1 MHKRLALI
9 HLWEPSKGSP
19 ALPRRTTPGKARL
32 RPRVIPIFLT
42 AFVVA
47 AVAAAPAHAAKPED
61 VFKGKIIITKK
72 RLPMKFSSPGAFV
85 SALQSAKTDKINP
98 TEEKGPEQGTWDIE
112 YIAFF
117 AQPLNDNEIQVKFY
131 DITAGE
137 KRFVAGDAQ
146 YTREKASRIFGSS
159 IQLAKP
165 EFDVRKHYMMTIE
178 SRGRIIASTT
188 FWLLGKG
195 AQYSGKVEFSDAEAR
210 AK

>member
-9 HLWEPSKGSP
+9 VAPIL
-19 ALPRRTTPGKARL
+19 ALSILASSSVGL
-32 RPRVIPIFLT
+32 
-42 AFVVA
+42 
-47 AVAAAPAHAAKPED
+47 AAKPED
-61 VFKGKIIITKK
+61 VFKGKIIITKR

-85 SALQSAKTDKINP
+85 SALQGAKTDKVWP

-112 YIAFF
+112 YIGFF
-117 AQPLNDNEIQVKFY
+117 AQPLNDSEIQVKFY

-137 KRFVAGDAQ
+137 KRYVAGDPQ
-146 YTREKASRIFGSS
+146 YTREKGSRIFGSS

-195 AQYSGKVEFSDAEAR
+195 AQYSGKVEFSDSEAR